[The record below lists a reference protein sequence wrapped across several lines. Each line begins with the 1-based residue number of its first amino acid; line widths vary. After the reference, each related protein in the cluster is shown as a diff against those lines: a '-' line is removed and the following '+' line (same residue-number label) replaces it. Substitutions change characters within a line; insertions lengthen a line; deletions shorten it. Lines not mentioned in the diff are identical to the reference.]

1 MKENKGIKKWGFLFV
16 LFMMLFMPS
25 LRVNAEQVLS
35 ITGEDS
41 ISPGSTISYNIE
53 IASNDATIITGFTSP
68 ITYDSSVLTLTKM
81 ELGTGW
87 TGETKSVP
95 TGNTITFNSEAGV
108 TGNTVVATMVFKVN
122 SSATSNTA
130 YITLSGATFNYKD
143 GEGSAMKSL
152 SPVTKNLKVKSSDN
166 SLTGIKING
175 KSIEEFSSDILEYN
189 VNVESS
195 VETVKIQ
202 ATTHSSKATFKAGF
216 GNREVPINYGG
227 NVVTIVVVSES
238 GLEKTYTLNIAREDT
253 RSTDTTLSSI
263 TVDGVVVPNF
273 KSSTYKYTIKKY
285 KAETVK
291 VVGVT
296 NDPNATVVVTEP
308 PKVVI
313 GENTYILTVTSE
325 NGDTSTYTVVIN
337 NIDSTINK
345 KLKTLSI
352 QGYDIEFDKNNYRYE
367 INYNKQKFEDLRIY
381 FAPAGNSDEVKA
393 TLIPD
398 INNDK
403 EALKELKAGDEIKIV
418 IEGIDGETAEYTIVI
433 LKDNRIS
440 FYLVLELFII
450 FVFIIIVIVVAKKRK
465 KEELKSGRK
474 SKKKETKPKKKRF
487 SIYEDEEEESD
498 DDLDDTKELTDE
510 ELKLKSK
517 AK

>member
-16 LFMMLFMPS
+16 LLMMCLLPS
-25 LRVNAEQVLS
+25 IRVNADSEQVLS
-35 ITGEDS
+35 LVGDDA
-41 ISPGSTISYNIE
+41 ISPGATISYKVDIT
-53 IASNDATIITGFTSP
+53 SNDATVITGFSSP
-68 ITYDSSVLTLTKM
+68 ITYDSSVLTLAKM

-87 TGETKSVP
+87 SGKTVSVP
-95 TGNTITFNSEAGV
+95 TGNTISFTSEAGV
-108 TGNTVVATMVFKVN
+108 TGNTTVATLIFKVN
-122 SSATSNTA
+122 ATATSNTA

-143 GEGSAMKSL
+143 GEGTAMKSL
-152 SPVTKNLKVKSSDN
+152 APVTKNLKVKSSDN
-166 SLTGIKING
+166 TLTGIKVNG
-175 KSIEEFSSDILEYN
+175 KTIEEFSSDILEYN
-189 VNVESS
+189 VNVESKI
-195 VETVKIQ
+195 ETVKIQ
-202 ATTHSSKATFKAGF
+202 ATTHSSKATFKEGF
-216 GNREVPINYGG
+216 GNREVPVNYGG

-238 GLEKTYTLNIAREDT
+238 GVEKTYTLNIVREDT

-273 KSSTYKYTIKKY
+273 KSSTYKYTVKKY
-285 KAETVK
+285 KAETVSI
-291 VVGVT
+291 VGVT
-296 NDPNATVVVTEP
+296 NDENATVVVTP
-308 PKVVI
+308 PAKVVV

-337 NIDSTINK
+337 NIDTAINK

-367 INYNKQKFEDLRIY
+367 INYNKEKFDDLRIY

-393 TLIPD
+393 TLTPD

-403 EALKELKAGDEIKIV
+403 EALKKLKPGDVLTIK

-450 FVFIIIVIVVAKKRK
+450 FVFIIIVVVVSKKRK

-474 SKKKETKPKKKRF
+474 TTKNKDTKPKKKRF
-487 SIYEDEEEESD
+487 SIYEDDEEA
-498 DDLDDTKELTDE
+498 DLENTKELTTE
-510 ELKLKSK
+510 ELKTKK
-517 AK
+517 